1 MQKLTLGE
9 VIREM
14 VRNAMASENG
24 EFKVPVSQIFNL
36 VRCKPYPEMEYDEE
50 TDEILNLADR
60 VMPELKNSYIY
71 NTVSRMTELRDA
83 NKRARYKFIW
93 IDDEGEQTRPGNFDG
108 DGADKYLVIYIENG
122 AHWTGGRE
130 KKKQEAEKEAAI
142 IEKFKSR
149 LLKLSPSVAGLEGE
163 ELKGAVTMINAYQEM
178 IKETK

>member
-14 VRNAMASENG
+14 VRKAMASQNG
-24 EFKVPVSQIFNL
+24 EFKVPVSQIFKL
-36 VRCKPYPEMEYDEE
+36 VRGKPYPEMEYDEE

-60 VMPELKNSYIY
+60 AMPELKSSYIY

-108 DGADKYLVIYIENG
+108 DGADKYLVIYVENG
-122 AHWTGGRE
+122 AHWTGNRE
-130 KKKQEAEKEAAI
+130 KKKQEAEKEVAI
-142 IEKFKSR
+142 IERFKAR
-149 LLKLSPSVAGLEGE
+149 LLKITPNVIDLQGEQKEGA
-163 ELKGAVTMINAYQEM
+163 LIALARYYEM
-178 IKETK
+178 IKETN